1 MTGEQSALLQKAQ
14 ASLDAA
20 RALQGLGYF
29 DFAASPPYY
38 TMFYIAQAMLLGEGL
53 SFSRHA
59 AVIAAFG
66 RQFAQSDPAIQD
78 FHRYLID
85 GQDSRNIG
93 DYDIGPGIS
102 EAEAAEQIERAAKF
116 VDLARAKL
124 GVLPGGPKENA

>member
-1 MTGEQSALLQKAQ
+1 MTAEQMALVRKAQ

-20 RALQGLGYF
+20 RALHGLRYF
-29 DFAASPPYY
+29 DFATSRTYY

-53 SFSRHA
+53 SFSKHS

-66 RQFAQSDPAIQD
+66 RQFAQTNPALED

-102 EAEAAEQIERAAKF
+102 ESEAAEQIERAEKF
-116 VDLARAKL
+116 VDLAKSKL
-124 GVLPGGPKENA
+124 VFREDQP

>member
-1 MTGEQSALLQKAQ
+1 MTAEQMALVRKAQ

-20 RALQGLGYF
+20 RALHGLRFF
-29 DFAASPPYY
+29 DFAVSRAYY
-38 TMFYIAQAMLLGEGL
+38 TMFYVAQAMLLGEGL
-53 SFSRHA
+53 AFSKHS

-66 RQFAQSDPAIQD
+66 REFAQTNPALED

-102 EAEAAEQIERAAKF
+102 EGEAVEQIQRAEKF
-116 VDLARAKL
+116 VDLAKSRL
-124 GVLPGGPKENA
+124 GTLPDDSTP